1 MSAHERFHYNTLEEL
16 KKRAEELGVTIPF
29 AADTKI
35 LGTTVSFGNVTLPNR
50 LGTAPMEGADAL
62 PNGAPSEFTKG
73 ETAPMSID
81 SARIVIDSMA
91 GKTEHTAP
99 QSKKA
104 KGLPPDRQTGPELP
118 VIEE

>member
-62 PNGAPSEFTKG
+62 PNGAPSEFTRRRYIREAEG
-73 ETAPMSID
+73 GAGIIWFEAITIVPEALSGSTQLFLNEETLED
-81 SARIVIDSMA
+81 F
-91 GKTEHTAP
+91 KHLTA
-99 QSKKA
+99 
-104 KGLPPDRQTGPELP
+104 
-118 VIEE
+118 

>member
-1 MSAHERFHYNTLEEL
+1 MKLSINKGERTGLAL
-16 KKRAEELGVTIPF
+16 
-29 AADTKI
+29 AAAI
-35 LGTTVSFGNVTLPNR
+35 VIVVAIAFVGINR
-50 LGTAPMEGADAL
+50 CNQPI
-62 PNGAPSEFTKG
+62 GAPSDFTKG

-118 VIEE
+118 VIEEYPTPKTEQL

>member
-1 MSAHERFHYNTLEEL
+1 MKLSINKGERTGLAL
-16 KKRAEELGVTIPF
+16 
-29 AADTKI
+29 AAAI
-35 LGTTVSFGNVTLPNR
+35 VIVVAIAFVAINR
-50 LGTAPMEGADAL
+50 CNQPI
-62 PNGAPSEFTKG
+62 GAPSEFTKG

-104 KGLPPDRQTGPELP
+104 KGLPPDRQTGPALP